1 MTMNTVDGELEPE
14 VATKTR
20 KTPIALTPE
29 QKQAAT
35 LRRDASILRK
45 HGSAAE
51 ADKLQAQA
59 DQLAPERSQGAKR
72 LDPLTVLNQEEQKW
86 LQNYFMTTTKGF
98 AKIAQHI
105 SAKKLEDIFQAQ
117 GN

>member
-1 MTMNTVDGELEPE
+1 MTSIRGTQKGTNDMSNGTEVMEPE
-14 VATKTR
+14 VTTTR
-20 KTPIALTPE
+20 KHTPLTDV

-51 ADKLQAQA
+51 ADKLVAQA
-59 DQLAPERSQGAKR
+59 DQLAPERSQVAKR

-86 LQNYFMTTTKGF
+86 LIQYFGCTTKGF
-98 AKIAQHI
+98 AKICAI
-105 SAKKLEDIFQAQ
+105 
-117 GN
+117 

>member
-1 MTMNTVDGELEPE
+1 MSDGIEVMEPE
-14 VATKTR
+14 VATTTR
-20 KTPIALTPE
+20 KHTPLTDA

-35 LRRDASILRK
+35 LRRDATLLK
-45 HGSAAE
+45 KYGNDAE
-51 ADKLQAQA
+51 AAKLVAQA
-59 DQLAPERSQGAKR
+59 DQIAPERSQGAKR
-72 LDPLTVLNQEEQKW
+72 IDPLTVLNQEEKQW
-86 LQNYFMTTTKGF
+86 LINYFATTTKGF